1 MFYFYCMFLLS
12 LIKVLNIYW
21 IYHIPKLSD
30 SFSKV
35 VVILYIFTGDASYQ
49 DLTNKGD
56 VEINISN
63 NFIGG
68 KKVYEYT
75 PKTSYPINEKD
86 LNIEFNIKAVT
97 NCYYEVEYK
106 IIKEIYDKSDL
117 ENNIFYNDKY
127 TFISTDITFKD
138 SIKYISGD
146 DVNNKRYFAF
156 QNNRI
161 EEKNPYLVQIFSM
174 NCKINVKRG
183 DKLINESDDVFQD
196 LIITET
202 YYKNKYYLYETNIV
216 SIENYEEKNAEHQS
230 IIYLSG

>member
-1 MFYFYCMFLLS
+1 MFLLS

-35 VVILYIFTGDASYQ
+35 VVILYTFTGDTSYQ

-56 VEINISN
+56 IEINILYDS
-63 NFIGG
+63 IGG
-68 KKVYEYT
+68 KEVFEYT
-75 PKTSYPINEKD
+75 PSIPYPINEKD
-86 LNIEFNIKAVT
+86 LNIELNIKAIT
-97 NCYYEVEYK
+97 NFYYEVEYK

-117 ENNIFYNDKY
+117 ENNIFYDKY
-127 TFISTDITFKD
+127 TFVSTDITFKD
-138 SIKYISGD
+138 SIKYLCGD

-161 EEKNPYLVQIFSM
+161 EENNPYSV
-174 NCKINVKRG
+174 NCKINVKIG
-183 DKLINESDDVFQD
+183 DKLINESDDVFPD
-196 LIITET
+196 LINITET